1 METYL
6 ETVLEQVR
14 CKKVH
19 PYIREEIQGHIEL
32 QIEENRQKGMPLEE
46 AQAAAIRD
54 MGDPVEVGISLDKVH
69 RPQMDLKSIAIVAV
83 MSMIGIILHQILV
96 RKMGEQAIGSNS
108 FTGYTLLGFGLMF
121 LVYRMDYTVIAR
133 YAKALAIAFLLL
145 CTFLHIGDIRING
158 WRAYHAMFSFMT
170 MYVPL
175 YAAVLYKDRGQGY
188 KAIVKALLW
197 MLLPVVL
204 AYKLPCLSL
213 AVILAGTML
222 IVLTMAILLGWYQVS
237 KKKVVAALWGG
248 TIVGPLLFLGIA
260 LKYELLEIYQIVR
273 LRSFFSSDS
282 PDNYIT
288 NVLRKNITEIHFLGE
303 NGKNLGET
311 LINFNNDY
319 ILSYVM
325 STYGAL
331 AGIIL
336 CFGLVILLVR
346 MFAVSMGQKNQLG
359 RCMGCGC
366 GAVLLVNL
374 LINIGENLG
383 IIPLSQTY
391 LPFLSPGGSN
401 ILVSYILLGIVL
413 SIHRYRNVYPKH
425 INAKLSAIN
434 ITIEL

>member
-32 QIEENRQKGMPLEE
+32 QIEENRKKGMSQKE
-46 AQAAAIRD
+46 AEAAAIRD
-54 MGDPVEVGISLDKVH
+54 MGDPVEVGISLDKIH
-69 RPQMDLKSIAIVAV
+69 KPQMDWKAIGIVAV
-83 MSMIGIILHQILV
+83 MSVIGVVLHQILV
-96 RKMGEQAIGSNS
+96 RKMGKQAIGSDL
-108 FTGYTLLGFGLMF
+108 FTGYTILGFSLML
-121 LVYRMDYTVIAR
+121 LVYRMDYTIIAR

-145 CTFLHIGDIRING
+145 CTFLHIGDVRING
-158 WRAYHAMFSFMT
+158 WRAYNTMFSFMT
-170 MYVPL
+170 LYVPL
-175 YAAVLYKDRGQGY
+175 YAAVLYKYRNQGY
-188 KAIVKALLW
+188 KAVGKALLW
-197 MLLPVVL
+197 MLLPVIL

-222 IVLTMAILLGWYQVS
+222 VVLTIAILLGWYQVS
-237 KKKVVAALWGG
+237 KKRVVATLWGS
-248 TIVGPLLFLGIA
+248 TIVGPLLFLGVA
-260 LKYELLEIYQIVR
+260 MKYKLLEIYQIVR

-288 NVLRKNITEIHFLGE
+288 NVLRENLTEIHFVGE
-303 NGKNLGET
+303 NGKNLGKT

-319 ILSYVM
+319 ILSYVL
-325 STYGAL
+325 SAYGAL
-331 AGIIL
+331 AGIII
-336 CFGLVILLVR
+336 CVVLVLLLVR
-346 MFAVSMGQKNQLG
+346 VFVVSLGQKNQLG
-359 RCMGCGC
+359 KSMGCGC
-366 GAVLLVNL
+366 GAVLLANL

-401 ILVSYILLGIVL
+401 IMVCYIMLGIVL
-413 SIHRYRNVYPKH
+413 SIYRYRNIYPKH
-425 INAKLSAIN
+425 INAKLSAIK